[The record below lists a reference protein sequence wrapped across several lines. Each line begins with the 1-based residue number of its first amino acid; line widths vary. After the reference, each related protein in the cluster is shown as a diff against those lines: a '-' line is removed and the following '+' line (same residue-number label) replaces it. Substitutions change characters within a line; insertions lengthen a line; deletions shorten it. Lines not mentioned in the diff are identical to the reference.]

1 MRYQS
6 RISQYQQN
14 CTFKNNQGTFNR
26 EINSGGETTEVP
38 DKSEAQE
45 FWASTLGK
53 KKKHQIHAQW
63 PPENLKR
70 DFEYKEEQEKV
81 DITPD

>member
-45 FWASTLGK
+45 FWASILWK
-53 KKKHQIHAQW
+53 KKKHQIHAQ
-63 PPENLKR
+63 
-70 DFEYKEEQEKV
+70 
-81 DITPD
+81 